1 LILNDVFCRN
11 GVPLKVSKVC
21 VVGARNVPDF
31 IGGIETV
38 CAKLYPELKNIVPEY
53 DFTLFTRVKPK
64 SKAEENFAGLK
75 LKYIPTID
83 ISGLE
88 TTFHTLLSILYARL
102 FIHPKI
108 MHLHG
113 IGPGFFAP
121 LSRLFGFKTVV
132 THHAVDY
139 QRPKWGGVGRAF
151 LVKGERNA
159 CRYSH
164 RVICV
169 SQAIKDDLG
178 VRFARNAGR
187 YVTIRNGGS
196 LDFHQHVDSP
206 EIMHTFGLSRGK
218 YILAVGRLE
227 QTKAYHELIA
237 AYQRIEQ
244 PKYKLVICG
253 VGIHAEQYVKDLT
266 ANASENI
273 IFVGFQNGER
283 LKTLYANTALFI
295 HTSHM
300 EGFCLVVSEALSAKV
315 PIALTDIPPHREFKL
330 PEACIFP
337 VGDIEAIETILR
349 QDDFS
354 EYQSLEAFE
363 HQCQNTWL
371 VCAEKHKALY
381 HGL

>member
-1 LILNDVFCRN
+1 M
-11 GVPLKVSKVC
+11 SKVC

-38 CAKLYPELKNIVPEY
+38 CAKLYPELKNIVPEF

-75 LKYIPTID
+75 LKYIPTVD

-132 THHAVDY
+132 THHAIDY
-139 QRPKWGGVGRAF
+139 ERPKWSGFGRAF
-151 LVKGERNA
+151 LVQGERNT
-159 CRYSH
+159 CRFAH
-164 RVICV
+164 QVVCV
-169 SQAIKDDLG
+169 SQAIKEDLD
-178 VRFARNAGR
+178 VRFPKHAER
-187 YVTIRNGGS
+187 YMTIRNGGS
-196 LDFHQHVDSP
+196 LNFQKHIDSP
-206 EIMHTFGLSRGK
+206 DILQTYGLSRGQ
-218 YILAVGRLE
+218 YFLAVGRLE

-237 AYQRIEQ
+237 AYQKIEH
-244 PKYKLVICG
+244 PNYKLVICG

-266 ANASENI
+266 ANASGNI
-273 IFVGFQNGER
+273 IFVGFQHGVR
-283 LKTLYANTALFI
+283 LRTLYTNTALFI

-300 EGFCLVVSEALSAKV
+300 EGFCLVVSEALSAGV
-315 PIALTDIPPHREFKL
+315 PIALTDIPPHREFRL
-330 PEACIFP
+330 PETCFYPA
-337 VGDIEAIETILR
+337 GDTQAIETILR

-354 EYQSLEAFE
+354 EYQSREAFE